1 MRRPAPL
8 GHNTS
13 RRGVRRERGTV
24 DPLETLRLEHRTALC
39 VAQAARRWSADA
51 QAQRGPDTA
60 YAEQVIDFFRYFTNA
75 CHSPKEEDL
84 LFTALHRHGLAWD
97 ASPLREL
104 VGEHGTLRVTLDS
117 ASDWLRL
124 ADAGVPGSL
133 HPLLHDLELFLDV
146 LERHIALE
154 EQVLFPLA
162 QERLHARDLD
172 ELAAE
177 FADIACDER
186 QEGVHDY
193 YAGVARALAGAST

>member
-1 MRRPAPL
+1 M
-8 GHNTS
+8 
-13 RRGVRRERGTV
+13 
-24 DPLETLRLEHRTALC
+24 DPLETLRQEHRAALR
-39 VAQAARRWSADA
+39 VARAARRWSTRAEA
-51 QAQRGPDTA
+51 QGGPDTA

-84 LFTALHRHGLAWD
+84 VFIALHRHGLAWSE
-97 ASPLREL
+97 SPLREL

-133 HPLLHDLELFLDV
+133 QALLHDLELFLDL

-154 EQVLFPLA
+154 ERVLFPLA
-162 QERLHARDLD
+162 EERLHTRDLD
-172 ELAAE
+172 ELAAA
-177 FADIACDER
+177 FTRIACDER

-193 YAGVARALAGAST
+193 YAGVAHTLAGASA